1 MVLKIAI
8 IILLFLLNSCF
19 VISMT
24 PSYSPLFK
32 ENIWINK
39 ITGEPLSR
47 EYQDKCKQEISN
59 STDIEK
65 DYLYANCLRKYG
77 FVFNASY
84 TFCYKF
90 EDICN
95 KYDKYRK

>member
-1 MVLKIAI
+1 MILKFSIF
-8 IILLFLLNSCF
+8 ILLCLLNSCF

-24 PSYSPLFK
+24 PSYSPLFQ

-39 ITGEPLSR
+39 ITREPLSR
-47 EYQDKCKQEISN
+47 EHQEKCIKEINN
-59 STDIEK
+59 STGTEK
-65 DYLYANCLRKYG
+65 NDLYANCLRKYG
-77 FVFNASY
+77 FIFNASY

-95 KYDKYRK
+95 KYKKYRK